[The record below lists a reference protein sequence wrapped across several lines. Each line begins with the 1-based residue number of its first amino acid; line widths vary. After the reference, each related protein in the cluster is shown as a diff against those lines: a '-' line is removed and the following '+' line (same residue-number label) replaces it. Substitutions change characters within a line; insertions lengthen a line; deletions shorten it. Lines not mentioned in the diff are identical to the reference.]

1 MLSLTGGSA
10 AAAVTAD
17 ARLFIREEEE
27 TPGKPMRNT
36 QSIIALNRSS
46 RNLILTTKTLET
58 LLMP

>member
-27 TPGKPMRNT
+27 TPCKPMRNT
-36 QSIIALNRSS
+36 QSIIALNTAMEKSTE
-46 RNLILTTKTLET
+46 NYG
-58 LLMP
+58 